1 LKSAQLKAEADA
13 RYREVVA
20 EGERRVQRRLNEST
34 IEAERILRE
43 ATARAEQLVKI
54 AESDAGRVRGSAA
67 TEVAAMRAGAKR
79 EIEQLRSSV
88 ELRLAQ
94 QIDAA
99 EGTQT
104 SKLEAALKARRAEA
118 EVEYLDKHREAV
130 ALTEQYLNN
139 ANAELSKLQ
148 GRIRDA
154 ELEAET
160 LELAAAT
167 SQQRM
172 LDDARERAEG
182 LIHAAEVEARDVLER
197 ATTIARDTELK
208 SSKNLAI
215 LQNQADA
222 IEIYLENL
230 RSLVTGELSKRGKD
244 ERAN

>member
-1 LKSAQLKAEADA
+1 
-13 RYREVVA
+13 VVA
-20 EGERRVQRRLNEST
+20 EGERRVQRRLNEAQ

-43 ATARAEQLVKI
+43 ARAEAEQLVKI
-54 AESDAGRVRGSAA
+54 AESDAGRARGSAA
-67 TEVAAMRAGAKR
+67 TEVAAMRANAKR

-88 ELRLAQ
+88 ELRIAQ
-94 QIDAA
+94 QLDEAA
-99 EGTQT
+99 STKMT
-104 SKLEAALKARRAEA
+104 KLEAALKARRAEA
-118 EVEYLDKHREAV
+118 EAEYLEKHREAV
-130 ALTEQYLNN
+130 ELTEQYLTS
-139 ANAELSKLQ
+139 ANAELAKLQ

-154 ELEAET
+154 ELESET

-197 ATTIARDTELK
+197 ATTSARETELK
-208 SSKNLAI
+208 ASKNLVI

-230 RSLVTGELSKRGKD
+230 RSLVTGELSKRGND
-244 ERAN
+244 ERTN